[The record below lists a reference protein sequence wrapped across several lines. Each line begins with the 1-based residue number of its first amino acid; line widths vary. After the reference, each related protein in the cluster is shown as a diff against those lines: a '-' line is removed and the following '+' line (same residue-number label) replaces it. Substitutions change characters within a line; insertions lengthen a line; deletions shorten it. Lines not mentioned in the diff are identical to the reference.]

1 LIISKIIKED
11 IMKRRRSPEEKIS
24 KSPLAKDVDEYIDS
38 APKKHQKILREIRN
52 AIREA
57 APEAEELISYRIPSY
72 KYHGSLVHFAAFKNH
87 CSFIVVNKT
96 ILETFKSELEG
107 YYTSG
112 ATIRFTAEKPIPTE
126 LIKEIVKKR
135 MEENEERAKNK

>member
-1 LIISKIIKED
+1 MKKNAISKEKTKKET
-11 IMKRRRSPEEKIS
+11 PT
-24 KSPLAKDVDEYIDS
+24 KDVDEYISS
-38 APKKHQKILREIRN
+38 APKKHQEALKNIRN

-57 APEAEELISYRIPSY
+57 APQAEELISYRIPSY

-96 ILETFKSELEG
+96 ILETFKSELKG

-112 ATIRFTAEKPIPTE
+112 ATIR
-126 LIKEIVKKR
+126 
-135 MEENEERAKNK
+135 

>member
-1 LIISKIIKED
+1 
-11 IMKRRRSPEEKIS
+11 MKNNAEKS
-24 KSPLAKDVDEYIDS
+24 APAKNVEEYIAS
-38 APKKHQKILREIRN
+38 APKKHQEALKNIRN
-52 AIREA
+52 TIREA
-57 APEAEELISYRIPSY
+57 APQAEELISYRIPSY

-112 ATIRFTAEKPIPTE
+112 ATIRFTAEKSLPE
-126 LIKEIVKKR
+126 ALVKKIVKKR
-135 MEENEERAKNK
+135 MEENEMRAKK

>member
-1 LIISKIIKED
+1 MKKNAISKEKTKKET
-11 IMKRRRSPEEKIS
+11 PT
-24 KSPLAKDVDEYIDS
+24 KDVDEYISS
-38 APKKHQKILREIRN
+38 APKKHQEALKNIRN

-57 APEAEELISYRIPSY
+57 APQAEELISYRIPSY

-96 ILETFKSELEG
+96 ILETFKSELKG

-112 ATIRFTAEKPIPTE
+112 ATIRFTALKPLPE
-126 LIKEIVKKR
+126 ALVKKIVKKR
-135 MEENEERAKNK
+135 MEENEMRAKK

>member
-1 LIISKIIKED
+1 
-11 IMKRRRSPEEKIS
+11 MKKKAEKS
-24 KSPLAKDVDEYIDS
+24 DPAKNVDEYIDL
-38 APKKHQKILREIRN
+38 APKKHQESLKNIRK

-57 APEAEELISYRIPSY
+57 APQAEELISYRIPSY

-87 CSFIVVNKT
+87 CSFIVVNKS

-112 ATIRFTAEKPIPTE
+112 ATIRFTTEKPLPKA
-126 LIKEIVKKR
+126 LVKKIVKTR
-135 MEENEERAKNK
+135 MKENEMRAKK

>member
-1 LIISKIIKED
+1 MKKNAISKEKTKKET
-11 IMKRRRSPEEKIS
+11 PT
-24 KSPLAKDVDEYIDS
+24 KDVDEYISS
-38 APKKHQKILREIRN
+38 APKKHQEALKNIRN

-57 APEAEELISYRIPSY
+57 APQAEELISYRIPSY

-112 ATIRFTAEKPIPTE
+112 ATIRFTALKPLPE
-126 LIKEIVKKR
+126 ALVKKIVKKR
-135 MEENEERAKNK
+135 MEENEMRAKK